1 MEQPQP
7 SEELSTP
14 FPIETLKSQ
23 LAMFDQIAES
33 SGAMEEAPMLTKIVR
48 LSLDGIVSQL
58 DAANEWILEFVAS
71 FDDYQESQEAL
82 EMVAA
87 ILAVCHPLRS
97 YEDTSPKDLK
107 KLLKEFN
114 ERLDL
119 LLGGSPF
126 EAGELETDSSSNGKD
141 QD

>member
-97 YEDTSPKDLK
+97 Y
-107 KLLKEFN
+107 
-114 ERLDL
+114 
-119 LLGGSPF
+119 
-126 EAGELETDSSSNGKD
+126 
-141 QD
+141 

>member
-33 SGAMEEAPMLTKIVR
+33 SGAMQEAPMLTKIVR

-97 YEDTSPKDLK
+97 YKDTSPKDLK

-126 EAGELETDSSSNGKD
+126 EAGELETEAPSNGKD